1 MPPVGKSPSRGC
13 LLAPKGP
20 GGRGRNR
27 RERTIMEET
36 TERSDQPI
44 VASGEKTK
52 ARDIIA
58 AIRTLQT
65 DRARAAAGHAR

>member
-1 MPPVGKSPSRGC
+1 
-13 LLAPKGP
+13 
-20 GGRGRNR
+20 
-27 RERTIMEET
+27 MEESK
-36 TERSDQPI
+36 ERSVQPI

-65 DRARAAAGHAR
+65 IEREQRPAT